1 MVILIIS
8 VVFLLIIELDR
19 SNVGL
24 LQVPQG
30 ALIELQQQL
39 KTAP

>member
-1 MVILIIS
+1 VVLIIS
-8 VVFLLIIELDR
+8 VVFLVIIELDR

-24 LQVPQG
+24 IQVPQR

-39 KTAP
+39 KVAP